1 MKQACLFVLLC
12 LLPLRA
18 LATDDEPQWFT
29 VLLDGRKIGQFE
41 SARVVGAGEVTTRQ
55 SLRIELDRAGTR
67 VSMSST
73 ETSVE
78 TTTGEPIAFSNVSQM
93 TGNETTV
100 QGRVENGEV
109 IAEFSNAG
117 ATSHRRFAWPQD
129 ALLPEG
135 LRLATERA
143 PMREGDTRRV
153 LSFQPSSLDTVEITS
168 TVGARETVALPTGR
182 ARLTRIEQRFAYPS
196 AAITSTA
203 WIDENRSVRKL
214 TMPALGVQLT
224 MIECGKPCATAPNQS
239 TNVFERTLVPS
250 PRALTRSELGNGL
263 RYTLAPRERGAALN
277 LADTAE
283 QSVRRHRDTLIVEVR
298 RHAREGIGGKPEPS
312 DFAANDW
319 LQSTAPEVV
328 ALAERAI
335 GDTRGDA
342 ARMQQLEQFVR
353 GFITNK
359 SLGVGYASALD
370 VVRKPEGDCTEHAV
384 LLAALGRSLGIATR
398 VVDGLGYAP
407 NFANAGNVFVPHAW
421 VQAWVDGRWQSYDA
435 ALAGFDAGHIAFSAG
450 DGDPWRF
457 YQGLEL
463 LGRIDLKR
471 VVPFDAASE

>member
-1 MKQACLFVLLC
+1 MKRSRLLTVLC
-12 LLPLRA
+12 LLSSPVFA
-18 LATDDEPQWFT
+18 GESDPQWFT

-41 SARVVGAGEVTTRQ
+41 SAREVLGDQVTTRQ
-55 SLRIELDRAGTR
+55 SLQIQLDRAGTR
-67 VSMSST
+67 VSISST

-78 TTTGEPIAFSNVSQM
+78 SIDGEPLAFSNVSQM

-100 QGRVENGEV
+100 EGRIENGEV
-109 IAEFSNAG
+109 IAQFSNAG
-117 ATSHRRFAWPQD
+117 ATTHRRFAWPRE

-135 LRLATERA
+135 LRLATQRA
-143 PMREGDTRRV
+143 TLREGETRRV

-168 TVGARETVALPTGR
+168 TIGKRETVALPGGR
-182 ARLTRIEQRFAYPS
+182 ARLTRVEQSFAYPN

-203 WIDENRSVRKL
+203 WIDDSREVRKL

-224 MIECGKPCATAPNQS
+224 MIECGKPCATSPNQS

-250 PRALTRSELGNGL
+250 PRALTRSELANGL
-263 RYTLAPRERGAALN
+263 RYTLVARDRGAELE
-277 LADTAE
+277 LSDTAE
-283 QSVRRHRDTLIVEVR
+283 QSVRKQRGKLIVDVR
-298 RHAREGIGGKPEPS
+298 RNARSGIGIAPEAA
-312 DFAANDW
+312 DYAANDW

-328 ALAERAI
+328 ALAERAA
-335 GDTRGDA
+335 GDVSGDA
-342 ARMQQLEQFVR
+342 ARMQTLEQFVR
-353 GFITNK
+353 GYITNK

-398 VVDGLGYAP
+398 VVDGLGYTP

-421 VQAWVDGRWQSYDA
+421 VQAWVDERWQSYDA

-457 YQGLEL
+457 YQGLDL
-463 LGRIDLKR
+463 LGRIELQR
-471 VVPFDAASE
+471 VVPFDAANE